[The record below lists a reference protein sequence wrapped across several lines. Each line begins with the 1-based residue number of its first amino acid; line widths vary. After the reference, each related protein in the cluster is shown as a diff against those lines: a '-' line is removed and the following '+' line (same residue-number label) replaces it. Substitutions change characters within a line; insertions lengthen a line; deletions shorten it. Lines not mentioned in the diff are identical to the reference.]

1 MTRTSSDRVLDRA
14 RQLLSDLHRLTAAV
28 QDGRIGRT
36 ALACGLTVAV
46 IVSTVQPPVGG
57 LAAAAAPGATP
68 ASGGTVQV
76 APLKDR
82 APLRLAASVPDGA
95 TGPAGAA
102 LAQVE
107 AVLER
112 ARRMVDKQGHD
123 AVPHVVQAAGELGML
138 YSTFRA
144 QQAAASV
151 ADAGLRARTAPER
164 PLPADGDDSRAGRPL
179 ADGDRHDHGHGVELD
194 DLVRAA
200 KRLAGVLDQAT
211 SGAGGAAPDQRSSR
225 LRASVI
231 DAVHRYAEQAARY
244 ANGHIPADVLCELD
258 FSAGHL
264 LRCDAAEALE
274 RLNRK
279 FEKRFGN
286 PIPITDSYRS
296 YAAQVRLKK
305 VKPYLAAVPGTSNH
319 GWGLAVDLAE
329 PINTGHSA
337 EYRWLREH
345 GPEYGWDNPSWARP
359 GGVKPEPWHFEFFAA
374 AIVLGGFVDGT
385 TTADDTAARGRDR
398 RDDDKPK
405 QAPLDE
411 PARRNE
417 ADDRPVG
424 EAPRNGDDE
433 EGRTP
438 TPARPTDAPSGGSRA
453 DDADSPSGS
462 DDSAGGTD
470 AEAGPPSPEPE
481 PTDPPTTTPEDEATS
496 DPTDSPTDSPTEEP
510 TDQPSTGPSDS
521 PSEPSD
527 EVPAGDTT
535 TSPTDADDVPGE

>member
-1 MTRTSSDRVLDRA
+1 MTRTSPDRVLDRA
-14 RQLLSDLHRLTAAV
+14 QQVLSDLHRLTAAV
-28 QDGRIGRT
+28 HGGRIGRT
-36 ALACGLTVAV
+36 VLAGGLTMAV
-46 IVSTVQPPVGG
+46 IVSTVQPPLGG
-57 LAAAAAPGATP
+57 LAAAASPGATQ
-68 ASGGTVQV
+68 ASGRTIQV
-76 APLKDR
+76 PSLKDQE
-82 APLRLAASVPDGA
+82 PLRLAAWVPDGA

-112 ARRMVDKQGHD
+112 ARRMVDKQGRD
-123 AVPHVVQAAGELGML
+123 AVPQVVQAAGELGML
-138 YSTFRA
+138 YATFRA
-144 QQAAASV
+144 QQV
-151 ADAGLRARTAPER
+151 
-164 PLPADGDDSRAGRPL
+164 L
-179 ADGDRHDHGHGVELD
+179 ADGDQHDHGDRVELD

-211 SGAGGAAPDQRSSR
+211 SGAGGATPDQRSSR

-231 DAVHRYAEQAARY
+231 DAVHRYAEQSAGY

-296 YAAQVRLKK
+296 YAMQVRLKR

-345 GPEYGWDNPSWARP
+345 GPEYGWDNPSWARL

-374 AIVLGGFVDGT
+374 AIVRGGFADAVV
-385 TTADDTAARGRDR
+385 TADDAAAPARVR
-398 RDDDKPK
+398 RDDDTPR
-405 QAPLDE
+405 QAPRDE

-417 ADDRPVG
+417 ADDRPAG
-424 EAPRNGDDE
+424 EAPRDGDDE
-433 EGRTP
+433 EGRAP
-438 TPARPTDAPSGGSRA
+438 VPARPTEVPSGGSRA
-453 DDADSPSGS
+453 DDVDSPDDGADS
-462 DDSAGGTD
+462 DDSTGGTD
-470 AEAGPPSPEPE
+470 TEAGTPSPEPE
-481 PTDPPTTTPEDEATS
+481 PTDSPTTTPEEEEEATS
-496 DPTDSPTDSPTEEP
+496 DPTDSPTEEP
-510 TDQPSTGPSDS
+510 TDQPTTDPSDS

-527 EVPAGDTT
+527 GVPAGDTT
-535 TSPTDADDVPGE
+535 TSTNDTADVTGE